1 MEDGVIQMER
11 FAVRTHGQ
19 AMQQLTLAIFRLVRG
34 LAALSRQE
42 TSRNEGKAFS
52 YLMTR
57 MLGVLT
63 ELHVYINRKQ
73 IILDWLTDYPPAGK
87 TIDHSKLA
95 EDLRGLADTVGSW
108 PFPNQMQLHRV
119 QESLRLLQSFYDS
132 AAPDEAA
139 APAPG
144 APGTDGRDA
153 PAAPAA
159 PQPLL
164 VVEQPA
170 VKKASDTR
178 NSLAEPVRVSA
189 PTIAY
194 VSSSKTR
201 MGKIRVGNKIYYRNL

>member
-1 MEDGVIQMER
+1 
-11 FAVRTHGQ
+11 
-19 AMQQLTLAIFRLVRG
+19 MQQLTLAIFRLVRG

-42 TSRNEGKAFS
+42 ESRNEGKAFS

-73 IILDWLTDYPPAGK
+73 IILDWLADNPSAGR
-87 TIDHSKLA
+87 TIGHSKIA
-95 EDLRGLADTVGSW
+95 EDLRGLADTVGNW

-153 PAAPAA
+153 PAAP
-159 PQPLL
+159 QPLL

-170 VKKASDTR
+170 VKKTLDTR

-194 VSSSKTR
+194 VSSSKTK